1 MSDPNH
7 KAITTAEHHDIQ
19 RMHPLVSAAMAA
31 GSLDPGTLREL
42 LELQRDWER
51 GEAKKA
57 YTRALVALKRDMPA
71 VIARD
76 QEVDYTGKSG
86 QRTRYR
92 HTSLAAALDAVS
104 EPLTAHGFSLAWEP
118 RTEGNTVHVT
128 CRLTHAEGHS
138 ETTTISAPV
147 DTSGSKSPAQ
157 GVASTITLLSRYT
170 ALALLGIAT
179 ADMRDPTGDPDPS
192 RVDASR
198 NLRAMAALQKY
209 GMTVEDIEK
218 RAGGPVSE
226 WTAEDLDKLRA
237 WAQELKGREA

>member
-1 MSDPNH
+1 VSDPNH
-7 KAITTAEHHDIQ
+7 KAITTAEHHESVQ

-42 LELQRDWER
+42 LELQREWER

-57 YTRALVALKRDMPA
+57 FTRAMVALKRDLPA

-118 RTEGNTVHVT
+118 RTEGNMVHVT
-128 CRLTHAEGHS
+128 CRLTHGEGHS

-170 ALALLGIAT
+170 ALALLGVAT
-179 ADMRDPTGDPDPS
+179 ADMRDPTGEPDDLTL
-192 RVDASR
+192 VDANR
-198 NLRAMAALQKY
+198 NLRAMAALQKH
-209 GMTVEDIEK
+209 GLTPTQIEAK
-218 RAGGPVSE
+218 IGRPVSA
-226 WTAEDLDKLRA
+226 WTGEDLAMLRG
-237 WAQELKGREA
+237 WLKDGLG